1 MLAALRR
8 GASAGAQP
16 AGRLLGAA
24 AALGGGLLHGGSLGA
39 PPRFSA
45 AAATPEPPSEP
56 EQHYIIASNTPGDH
70 HALPPPAAA
79 SRRRRR
85 LPPANRPALPT
96 AHPCSHQAAVA
107 AVQLDDGE
115 AGCSAAARPRV
126 AAAQAA
132 PPHRH
137 HLPLF
142 ERRGAARSRGCW
154 APVASWALGAAGC
167 RRVPLGAARGA
178 LVCRACHGYAGEGGG
193 AHRCRQ
199 APLPR
204 CAVLCSTGRHGR
216 RCGSGASWKT
226 WTRWRATW
234 LSTTSEGRAPVLPW
248 APKVPAAARQVER
261 LACVAADAARCC
273 HCCRRRSEL
282 EGETTRPPLCVTA
295 SAETIE
301 LHSSRLDLFSDMKVG
316 GREWSRAR
324 ACLPP

>member
-70 HALPPPAAA
+70 RALPPPAAA
-79 SRRRRR
+79 AASRRRQPP
-85 LPPANRPALPT
+85 PPAACQPTRPADRPPLQSPSGCGSGSIGRWRSWLQRRRATPRRSCPSRPAPSSSPT
-96 AHPCSHQAAVA
+96 PFRATRCCAITWV
-107 AVQLDDGE
+107 
-115 AGCSAAARPRV
+115 
-126 AAAQAA
+126 
-132 PPHRH
+132 
-137 HLPLF
+137 
-142 ERRGAARSRGCW
+142 
-154 APVASWALGAAGC
+154 LGAAGC

-178 LVCRACHGYAGEGGG
+178 LVCRACHGYVGEGGG

-204 CAVLCSTGRHGR
+204 CAVLRSTGRHGR

-248 APKVPAAARQVER
+248 APKVPAAACQVER

-273 HCCRRRSEL
+273 HRCRRRSEL

-295 SAETIE
+295 SVETIE